1 MCEAFPYV
9 VSNHVYAGRIFV
21 KHLCV
26 CVISCHGV
34 SNIACHNVS

>member
-26 CVISCHGV
+26 CVSYRV
-34 SNIACHNVS
+34 MACQI